1 MGKGEKRSGEGWGP
15 IPGFT
20 LSRSGVRGRID
31 EVAVMEEL
39 GGGAASLVWGPEV
52 VGMVMARV
60 VELGCA
66 PRSLK

>member
-1 MGKGEKRSGEGWGP
+1 
-15 IPGFT
+15 
-20 LSRSGVRGRID
+20 VRGRID

-52 VGMVMARV
+52 VGMAMARV

-66 PRSLK
+66 LRSLK

>member
-1 MGKGEKRSGEGWGP
+1 MGAPRWP
-15 IPGFT
+15 VLAT
-20 LSRSGVRGRID
+20 
-31 EVAVMEEL
+31 AVMGEL

-66 PRSLK
+66 LRSLK